1 MPLQL
6 VCGRGGVEVRFVQ
19 NQFSNIVEH
28 NLAHIFTRLV
38 CIINNFVFLLIECKH
53 LLDSEFRRYHCCS
66 CIFSE
71 KIVRARIADW
81 HKRLIPINSRWM
93 TILWHSYSNSI
104 NGQLEERVNLL
115 CFLEMAHFINDSKC
129 HQKSQQSIIAPRLV
143 TLIRRCCNFKPKQ

>member
-53 LLDSEFRRYHCCS
+53 LLDSEFRRDHCLQLYV
-66 CIFSE
+66 FRK
-71 KIVRARIADW
+71 KIVQPES
-81 HKRLIPINSRWM
+81 PID
-93 TILWHSYSNSI
+93 
-104 NGQLEERVNLL
+104 
-115 CFLEMAHFINDSKC
+115 IND
-129 HQKSQQSIIAPRLV
+129 
-143 TLIRRCCNFKPKQ
+143 